1 VTEVNVVPEFF
12 VTFGM
17 LPDSQSSQ
25 DHFVYGV
32 RYMSGNEFHFR
43 MVQCKYSENLIGKGL
58 PDFFDVRFMS
68 IEMALFLKKIFTFRP
83 GSAPLPG

>member
-1 VTEVNVVPEFF
+1 MTAVNVVPDFF

-17 LPDSQSSQ
+17 LPDSQSSP

-43 MVQCKYSENLIGKGL
+43 MVQCKYSENLIGK
-58 PDFFDVRFMS
+58 DFFDAFK
-68 IEMALFLKKIFTFRP
+68 IED
-83 GSAPLPG
+83 